1 MPVAPK
7 KTVKIKGK
15 EVELYYIS
23 TLAEA
28 LGRTPQTIR
37 KWEIAG
43 FIPDCLF
50 RDKLGRRMYTA
61 EQIKTIVECAE
72 QSNVRQGYSVANT
85 NFSPRVHKAIGEL
98 NKKYIKKEG
107 KVNE

>member
-1 MPVAPK
+1 MPVTPK
-7 KTVKIKGK
+7 KVVKVNGK
-15 EVELYYIS
+15 EVELYYIN

-61 EQIKTIVECAE
+61 DQIRVIVECAE
-72 QSNVRQGYSVANT
+72 RSNVRTGYSIANT
-85 NFSPRVHKAIGEL
+85 NFSPRVHEALNEL
-98 NKKYIKKEG
+98 NKQYIIE
-107 KVNE
+107 EE